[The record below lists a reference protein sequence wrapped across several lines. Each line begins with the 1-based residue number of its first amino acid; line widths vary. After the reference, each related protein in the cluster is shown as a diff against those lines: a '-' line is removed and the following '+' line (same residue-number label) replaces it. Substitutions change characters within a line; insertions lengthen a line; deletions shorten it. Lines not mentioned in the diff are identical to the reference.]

1 MIIAFY
7 ACMVVVA
14 IVVLIYAIVI
24 SAPTIAA
31 RATDAWDWWRSLPI
45 HDLLVVPVSETIRV
59 PIADYTRTLARR
71 FGTLGA
77 QGWGCSY
84 VRVLVAVHAVRAS
97 LDHGQYRRE
106 VNAQTDS
113 ENR

>member
-14 IVVLIYAIVI
+14 IVVLIYAIVT

-59 PIADYTRTLARR
+59 PIADYTA
-71 FGTLGA
+71 FWDPWGA
-77 QGWGCSY
+77 AVGGVLMFVFLWLFMRY
-84 VRVLVAVHAVRAS
+84 VPRWIT
-97 LDHGQYRRE
+97 G
-106 VNAQTDS
+106 NIGGK
-113 ENR
+113 